1 MNIVIQRASGQLSKC
16 FQFFLMIKKI
26 YLIASSSSISIL
38 MPHRQKGKNE
48 KQWIEILS

>member
-1 MNIVIQRASGQLSKC
+1 MLQVNHQNV
-16 FQFFLMIKKI
+16 FNFFDDPKI

-38 MPHRQKGKNE
+38 MPNRQRGTNE